1 MQTNEAKINSFETF
15 LNYSNPLG
23 QAYSLKPGRSLIYLQ
38 INYGSILCSSDLKE
52 YHQSLESYN
61 YAPVPFLEFGKRHFI
76 TLTKLANGD
85 HFEGQMNAE
94 GKRDGFG
101 YALIDSSSAIF
112 EGYW

>member
-1 MQTNEAKINSFETF
+1 MKNNEAKVNSFETF

-38 INYGSILCSSDLKE
+38 INYDGLACSTDLKE
-52 YHQSLESYN
+52 YHKSLEQYN

-85 HFEGQMNAE
+85 QFEG
-94 GKRDGFG
+94 
-101 YALIDSSSAIF
+101 
-112 EGYW
+112 